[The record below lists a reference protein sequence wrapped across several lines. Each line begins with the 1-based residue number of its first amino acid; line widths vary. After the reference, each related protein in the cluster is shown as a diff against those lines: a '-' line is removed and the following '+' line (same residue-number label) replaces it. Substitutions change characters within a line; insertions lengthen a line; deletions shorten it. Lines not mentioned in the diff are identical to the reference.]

1 VIGWYRSMR
10 TRWTERQV
18 YRRVM
23 EMLDDPKHG
32 PAVARWLAK
41 DPARREIYR
50 RVSSE
55 VGRAGDAA
63 SRLPDLADRL
73 APADDGRR
81 RGILSSRTAFALAAA
96 TVASVGLMLLYRQ
109 YLPAKID
116 VAGITSTAAE
126 RVMQLEDGSLV
137 TLYGHAQLVPALTV
151 KKRSVRL
158 IVGRA
163 VFRVAHD
170 KRRPFIV
177 YAGGGFVIAT
187 GTEFEVSAERNVSVR
202 MISGTVLVR
211 LPTNNPG
218 APKRILAMR
227 AGQQIAFPAHSPS
240 VSNVDQP
247 RGSSRRT
254 TFDDVPLAT
263 IVAKTNELSAI
274 KIVIADPELLQRRIF
289 AGIDISNANDVAL
302 KFASLF
308 DLTIDRSIPGE
319 IRLKKQE

>member
-18 YRRVM
+18 YRRVV

-41 DPARREIYR
+41 DPGRREIYR

-73 APADDGRR
+73 AEANSPARR
-81 RGILSSRTAFALAAA
+81 VTLLSGTAFALAAA
-96 TVASVGLMLLYRQ
+96 VASIGLVSFYRQ

-116 VAGITSTAAE
+116 LAGITTAAAE
-126 RVMQLEDGSLV
+126 RVIQLEDGSLV

-151 KKRSVRL
+151 KERSVRL
-158 IVGRA
+158 IFGRA
-163 VFRVAHD
+163 VFRVARD
-170 KRRPFIV
+170 KRRPFVV
-177 YAGGGFVIAT
+177 YAGGGSVTAT

-211 LPTNNPG
+211 LPTNHPG

-227 AGQQIAFPAHSPS
+227 AGQQIAFPSHSPPMPE
-240 VSNVDQP
+240 VDP
-247 RGSSRRT
+247 PGAFGRRT
-254 TFDDVPLAT
+254 NFDDVPLAT

-289 AGIDISNANDVAL
+289 AGIDISDVNGVAL

-319 IRLKKQE
+319 IRLKKKE